1 MALLSLAIFTEVLA
15 ASQPAPNVAATPLL
29 KSDTSHAPTA
39 PMLLA
44 SINAILCLVISCP
57 LDISVAS
64 CLALSLSSA
73 FEPSHVP
80 YIIDSDGIVSA
91 TSNIQNVITSGF
103 LSVSHI
109 RKLYNIIHNAIE
121 INLNI
126 QRYWLPGSIF
136 NTGYSAVVVHNS
148 IIIPVK
154 KPVLDFLYPKNI
166 P

>member
-1 MALLSLAIFTEVLA
+1 
-15 ASQPAPNVAATPLL
+15 
-29 KSDTSHAPTA
+29 
-39 PMLLA
+39 MLLA

-148 IIIPVK
+148 IIIPVI
-154 KPVLDFLYPKNI
+154 KPVLDFLYPKYSIDGKKRCRKSEIEIRIITFNSLKWI
-166 P
+166 KRYNYALEELRHIL